1 MSETTPRE
9 HDAVDDASIVYEP
22 HVGTTRQYWR
32 DMVLGVNDGLVS
44 VFLLVVGVVGG
55 GLESTEV
62 LLAAI
67 AAAVAGA
74 ISMGAGEFLATQS
87 QEEVFDS
94 ELALERTHIK
104 HFREGEVSQLR
115 GFFADMEVVDDDLD
129 DAVAIFS
136 RNDEVLLNAMK
147 ALEFGIVDTERRS
160 PYTAM
165 YVSSGL
171 FLIGSLP
178 AVLPFAFIDTT
189 GLALTVA
196 AVATAVGLFTVGVV
210 KTLVTRTNP
219 IKAGL
224 QNLVITTIGG
234 VLAYFVGVLVEANI
248 G

>member
-1 MSETTPRE
+1 MADTTPHEERTTTAQE
-9 HDAVDDASIVYEP
+9 PVYEP

-44 VFLLVVGVVGG
+44 VFLLIVGVVGG
-55 GLESTEV
+55 GLESRQV
-62 LLAAI
+62 LLAAV

-74 ISMGAGEFLATQS
+74 VSMGAGEFLATQS
-87 QEEVFDS
+87 QEEVFTS

-104 HFREGEVSQLR
+104 YFRDGEVDQLR
-115 GFFADMEVVDDDLD
+115 GFFTDMGVTDPDMD

-136 RNDEVLLNAMK
+136 RNDEVLLGAMK

-171 FLIGSLP
+171 FLIGSLT
-178 AVLPFAFIDTT
+178 AVVPFALIDRTSV
-189 GLALTVA
+189 AL
-196 AVATAVGLFTVGVV
+196 AVATLATGLGLFAVGAV

-219 IKAGL
+219 ITAGF
-224 QNLVITTIGG
+224 QNLVIATIGG
-234 VLAYFVGVLVEANI
+234 VLAYFI
-248 G
+248 GTLLKAGIT